1 MLRSR
6 AFFSQPPVGGPQ
18 ALRRLWQTAGM
29 TERPTRLGRAGWGSS
44 LQQASGRCFQDTY
57 LQPFRAPG
65 TVCEGITSSLG
76 LWWPGRACTL
86 LTGQLLASGLLLL
99 CHTQCGPQK
108 ITKRW
113 GTDFTLLH
121 CRPSFLLNLSAPCPS
136 LPEGFNPIPPLL
148 PNYRKAS
155 PLPEMG

>member
-18 ALRRLWQTAGM
+18 ALHRLWQTAGV

-44 LQQASGRCFQDTY
+44 LRQASGRCFQDTC

-65 TVCEGITSSLG
+65 TVCEGVTSSLG
-76 LWWPGRACTL
+76 LWRPGRACTL
-86 LTGQLLASGLLLL
+86 LAGQLLARRAAPSLSL
-99 CHTQCGPQK
+99 CVWSSK
-108 ITKRW
+108 ITGRW

-121 CRPSFLLNLSAPCPS
+121 CRPSFLLNFSAPCPA
-136 LPEGFNPIPPLL
+136 LPEGFNPIPLLL
-148 PNYRKAS
+148 PNYRMAS
-155 PLPEMG
+155 VLLEMG